1 MVKRETG
8 FTLIELAIVLVII
21 GLLLGGVLKGQEL
34 INSAKVKNM
43 TNDFRSVQVQLYTF
57 QDKYRA
63 LPGDDKA
70 AKDHLGAVATN
81 GDGDGIIEGLY
92 NAANG
97 ETFQVWQQLRLAQIA
112 SGAIDTS
119 AAAYLP
125 VNADG
130 GRIGVQSGTTASI
143 ANLSG
148 NYIVCS
154 ESISGKFVRQ
164 LDLLLDDGNTST
176 GSLMATSQAI
186 DGATP
191 AVAVISTGASQTLS
205 DGAKY
210 TVCMGF

>member
-1 MVKRETG
+1 MIRRESG

-43 TNDFRSVQVQLYTF
+43 TNDFRSVQVQLYTY

-70 AKDHLGAVATN
+70 ARDHLGVSATN
-81 GDGDGIIEGLY
+81 GNGDGIINGLY
-92 NAANG
+92 HAANG

-112 SGAIDTS
+112 TGAVDTAS
-119 AAAYLP
+119 AGYLP

-130 GRIGVQSGTTASI
+130 GRIGVQSGTTPSI
-143 ANLSG
+143 ANLSAT
-148 NYIVCS
+148 YVVCS
-154 ESISGKFVRQ
+154 EAVSGKFVRQ
-164 LDLLLDDGNTST
+164 LDVLLDDGSTST
-176 GSLMATSQAI
+176 GSMMATSQPI
-186 DGATP
+186 DGAAP
-191 AVAVISTGASQTLS
+191 AVAAISTGAAQTLS
-205 DGAKY
+205 DAAKY